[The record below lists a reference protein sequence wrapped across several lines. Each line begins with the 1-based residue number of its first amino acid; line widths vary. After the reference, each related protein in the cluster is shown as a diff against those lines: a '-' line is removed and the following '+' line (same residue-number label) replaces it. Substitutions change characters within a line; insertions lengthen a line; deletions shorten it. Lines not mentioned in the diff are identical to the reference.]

1 MSLWSTHRNR
11 LPLSHPSVRPRMFR
25 NITEQFLW
33 AVNNGGLFVCEEN
46 KHLPVRDRLA
56 PVHVDKIAHNL
67 LGRKQRLVHNLCF
80 AFLSLRKKNHLV
92 HAKLVK
98 RESCRRSPMWWR
110 LMIRWAGPVVDLI
123 ITFPSL
129 HPPTATD
136 RFITTGLRLSQSA
149 QSTNS
154 PLWRDRWL
162 QMEYNW
168 LLELFV
174 SMSWTC
180 NLHLMY
186 SRVLFES

>member
-1 MSLWSTHRNR
+1 M
-11 LPLSHPSVRPRMFR
+11 
-25 NITEQFLW
+25 
-33 AVNNGGLFVCEEN
+33 CEEN

-123 ITFPSL
+123 ITFLCL
-129 HPPTATD
+129 HPLTDCSATLHRSCHHPLTD
-136 RFITTGLRLSQSA
+136 CVANPHLSCHHPLTNPVATTSRIVMP
-149 QSTNS
+149 
-154 PLWRDRWL
+154 PLTYSVANPHRSFRHPL
-162 QMEYNW
+162 I
-168 LLELFV
+168 LF
-174 SMSWTC
+174 
-180 NLHLMY
+180 
-186 SRVLFES
+186 